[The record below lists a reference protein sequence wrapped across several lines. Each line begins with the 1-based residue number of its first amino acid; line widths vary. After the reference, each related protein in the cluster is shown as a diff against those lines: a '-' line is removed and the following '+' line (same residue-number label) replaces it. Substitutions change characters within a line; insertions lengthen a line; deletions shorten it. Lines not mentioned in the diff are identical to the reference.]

1 MARIKDTSVAEVK
14 AAADIVEVVSAR
26 TSLRRASSSRFTG
39 RCPFHEERTPSFSVD
54 PVDKLYY
61 CFGCGKGGDV
71 VRFVQETEN
80 LDFAGAVEWLAERF
94 RVRLEY
100 EETSPQADAARRRR
114 DRLTACRHGL
124 VVRQATA
131 VSWGLPADLRASP
144 LGRTIAD
151 RLSGARTVAAGA
163 ACEIDLVVRP
173 GLGRFTRPAECRL
186 AVVAGAEDVDD
197 QLARTADRI
206 VVAADATE
214 VAEALEA
221 AG

>member
-80 LDFAGAVEWLAERF
+80 LDFAGAIEWLADRF
-94 RVRLEY
+94 RVTLEY
-100 EETSPQADAARRRR
+100 EETSPAQEAKRRRSDRLEALLEDAAGFYSRHLWDTPAGEPVRAYLAERGLTEETCR
-114 DRLTACRHGL
+114 DFRLGL
-124 VVRQATA
+124 A
-131 VSWGLPADLRASP
+131 
-144 LGRTIAD
+144 
-151 RLSGARTVAAGA
+151 
-163 ACEIDLVVRP
+163 P
-173 GLGRFTRPAECRL
+173 G
-186 AVVAGAEDVDD
+186 
-197 QLARTADRI
+197 
-206 VVAADATE
+206 
-214 VAEALEA
+214 
-221 AG
+221 